1 MNKIAIALGT
11 TLSALCMNA
20 SFAAPASS
28 ATTATA
34 NNKNAAATTHQMTGN
49 NTAMSEHNMASND
62 MHSMNGPNRTAMNKL
77 CQGKTAGTNISSKS
91 NNPAGTCQLSFS
103 PNNTEDW
110 AYLEQEQI
118 KATTKPAIGMNQTNP
133 PINYQQLCK
142 NKKSGQT
149 VTTTVNGKSIKGTCQ
164 VQFHTDMPMRAS

>member
-77 CQGKTAGTNISSKS
+77 CQGKTAGASISSNS

-110 AYLEQEQI
+110 SRLDQEQM
-118 KATTKPAIGMNQTNP
+118 KTKGKTTSGINNTNGQMK
-133 PINYQQLCK
+133 YQQLCK